1 MGRVDYARGVSR
13 VPAALLRVLPT
24 EKGMEFSFGGMSDLD
39 VGNFLG
45 GFFLSRG
52 FVLGSGSPIAGVYE
66 TGSAVGRAVLGGFVK
81 RQKYSLNVWSDPSA
95 THARI
100 HSEMSGA
107 SGSVVGVVRERRGRD
122 DIKTDLQWFVQSAFA
137 SGHLLSAQFSAGQ
150 NQSPPPSVLP
160 VPQPDT
166 FARTQP
172 NPSPIPQVGS
182 LSVELAR
189 LASLHREG
197 RLTDQE
203 FEAAK
208 RQLLGR

>member
-13 VPAALLRVLPT
+13 VPATLLRVLPT

-66 TGSAVGRAVLGGFVK
+66 TGSAVGRAVFGGFVK

-122 DIKTDLQWFVQSAFA
+122 DIKTALQWYVQSAFA
-137 SGHLLSAQFSAGQ
+137 SGHLMSGTF
-150 NQSPPPSVLP
+150 P
-160 VPQPDT
+160 VPQHQPQHPPVAQEPQRHS
-166 FARTQP
+166 FAHTKTT
-172 NPSPIPQVGS
+172 PSLAPPSGS

-189 LASLHREG
+189 LAGLYREG

-203 FEAAK
+203 FEVAK